1 MLRLQ
6 MSKRRKEDG
15 HKRRKAQS
23 GIVQYGCG
31 CQSNQCCSNLGAIRE
46 KTQARVSHRIAICMF
61 PNLTHARSWALVY
74 PNLQYKR
81 EACTTQKGGNGI
93 IIRIIT
99 KERRRR
105 SELES
110 VVSATLKNRAEV
122 FGICLSPCSTYN
134 YLLSLIVLMYPVINI
149 LIFIFLIQNMN

>member
-1 MLRLQ
+1 MLRQQ

-23 GIVQYGCG
+23 GIMQCCCG
-31 CQSNQCCSNLGAIRE
+31 CQSNPYYSNLEVMRE

-61 PNLTHARSWALVY
+61 PNLTLARSWAFVY

-81 EACTTQKGGNGI
+81 EACTTQKGGKGI

-105 SELES
+105 SELKS
-110 VVSATLKNRAEV
+110 VVSATLKNLAELFGFV
-122 FGICLSPCSTYN
+122 FHCAQL
-134 YLLSLIVLMYPVINI
+134 VFI
-149 LIFIFLIQNMN
+149 LFL